1 MIEYENEI
9 QRLCGDIKER
19 VRACRS
25 RHVAEMLKDK
35 MCTELSRQCKS
46 EIILNLLSQN
56 VDKLIAETFDDSGNN
71 LKLMEKMNEQK
82 I

>member
-1 MIEYENEI
+1 MNYENEI
-9 QRLCGDIKER
+9 QRVCGNIKER

-25 RHVAEMLKDK
+25 RQVAEMLKEK
-35 MCTELSRQCKS
+35 MCRELSRQCKS

-56 VDKLIAETFDDSGNN
+56 VDKLIAETFDNSGNN
-71 LKLMEKMNEQK
+71 LKLMEKVNEQN